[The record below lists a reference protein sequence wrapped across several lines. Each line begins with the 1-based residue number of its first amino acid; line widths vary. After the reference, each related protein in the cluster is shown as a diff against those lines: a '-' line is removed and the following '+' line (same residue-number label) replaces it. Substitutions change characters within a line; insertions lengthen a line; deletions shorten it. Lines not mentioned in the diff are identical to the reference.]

1 MLQLLG
7 LSAHAETVYRASLQ
21 YPDHGVGALSQD
33 TGLTETD
40 VRTAFDE
47 LAALA
52 LLRPSYQYGGR
63 LRPVSPEVGLSTL
76 LASAEADLATRQAQV
91 ETARAE
97 IAAIAAEHRNT
108 RMFDN
113 TVRLQGLDA
122 VRTRLEEL
130 QRATE
135 FECLSLNPGGAHRP
149 DARSA
154 ATPLN
159 EQALERGVVIR
170 AVCRESFRNDS
181 DTLAY
186 AHWLTE
192 HGGQM
197 RTVPT
202 VPIQM
207 IIVDRRI
214 AILPL
219 DPADPRAGA
228 LEIQSPGI
236 MAALCALFEQC
247 WSTGTSFGD
256 QPPTDDNGCTP
267 MERTLLA
274 IVASG
279 DTDEA
284 AARRLGVSL
293 RTVRRMMSNLMERLD
308 ATSRF
313 QAGVNATRRGW
324 L

>member
-7 LSAHAETVYRASLQ
+7 LSAHAETVYRTTLQ
-21 YPDHGVGALSQD
+21 YPDHGVAALSKD
-33 TGLTETD
+33 TGLTEAEI
-40 VRTAFDE
+40 RAAFDE

-52 LLRPSYQYGGR
+52 LLKPSDQFGGR

-76 LASAEADLATRQAQV
+76 LASTEAELAGRQAQV
-91 ETARAE
+91 ETTRAA
-97 IAAIAAEHRNT
+97 IAAIAAEHRSN
-108 RMFDN
+108 RLSDSAI
-113 TVRLQGLDA
+113 RLQGLDA
-122 VRTRLEEL
+122 VRARLEEL
-130 QRATE
+130 QRTTE

-159 EQALERGVVIR
+159 EQALRRGVTIR
-170 AVCRESFRNDS
+170 AVCRESFRNDP

-186 AHWLTE
+186 AHWLIE
-192 HGGQM
+192 HGGEL

-207 IIVDRRI
+207 VIVDRRI

-219 DPADPRAGA
+219 DPSAPRSGA
-228 LEIQSPGI
+228 LEIQSPGV

-247 WSTGTSFGD
+247 WATGTSFGE
-256 QPPTDDNGCTP
+256 QPPADDNGCTP
-267 MERTLLA
+267 VERTLLR
-274 IVASG
+274 IIASG
-279 DTDEA
+279 DTDES
-284 AARRLGVSL
+284 AARKLGVSL
-293 RTVRRMMSNLMERLD
+293 RTVRRMMSHLMERLE
-308 ATSRF
+308 AASRF
-313 QAGVNATRRGW
+313 QAGVNAARRGW